1 MRTKSRRA
9 GIGGDFASK
18 HGADRPGR
26 FRLTR
31 AANTTSG
38 RAGRPEFGRPA
49 GRNNTLQAEAV
60 LQQRSYAAALAKGV
74 LLGRMLGLPQE

>member
-1 MRTKSRRA
+1 VAAAVLEQQLQSGWILASGSPLAGQPVAAAQARWDLGSR
-9 GIGGDFASK
+9 F
-18 HGADRPGR
+18 GR

-49 GRNNTLQAEAV
+49 GTTRNRVRQFSSSGAT
-60 LQQRSYAAALAKGV
+60 R
-74 LLGRMLGLPQE
+74 RR